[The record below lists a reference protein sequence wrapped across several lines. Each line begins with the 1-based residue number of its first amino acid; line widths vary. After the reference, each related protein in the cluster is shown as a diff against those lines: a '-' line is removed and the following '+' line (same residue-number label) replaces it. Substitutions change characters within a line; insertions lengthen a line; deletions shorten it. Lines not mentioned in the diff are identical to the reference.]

1 MPPAKLSSLKNL
13 GPKSEEWL
21 NKIGINTKKDIE
33 KLGPVN
39 IYNILKLQDFPV
51 NRLLVYA
58 LQGAIHNIHWNDLPP
73 EVKEKLD
80 KEIEETRL

>member
-1 MPPAKLSSLKNL
+1 MNKLSSLKNI
-13 GPKSEEWL
+13 GPQSEKWL
-21 NKIGINTKKDIE
+21 NQIDINTKQDIE

-39 IYNILKLQDFPV
+39 IYNILRIQDFPV

-58 LQGAIHNIHWNDLPP
+58 LQGAILNIHWNALPP